1 MNPMLQKLN
10 QNPMQMLNMVRNA
23 GNPQA
28 MLNQMVQTNPQMKQ
42 VIDLIN
48 ANGGDPKSTF
58 YKMAEQKGI
67 DPNSILN
74 RLR

>member
-23 GNPQA
+23 KNPHA
-28 MLNQMVQTNPQMKQ
+28 MMNQLINTNPQMKQ
-42 VIDLIN
+42 VMDIVN
-48 ANGGDPKSTF
+48 ANGGDPKSAF
-58 YKMAEQKGI
+58 YKMAEQRGV

-74 RLR
+74 MLR